1 MAENVVLFLKKYT
14 LFIGKIIQNVRDY
27 ERKVSVDKNGSLI
40 ISESRID
47 KLSLI
52 LNFFPLMVGLH
63 KCLLLIYVWSF
74 GTSNLET

>member
-1 MAENVVLFLKKYT
+1 MAENVLFLKKYT

-63 KCLLLIYVWSF
+63 HKCLLLIYVWSF